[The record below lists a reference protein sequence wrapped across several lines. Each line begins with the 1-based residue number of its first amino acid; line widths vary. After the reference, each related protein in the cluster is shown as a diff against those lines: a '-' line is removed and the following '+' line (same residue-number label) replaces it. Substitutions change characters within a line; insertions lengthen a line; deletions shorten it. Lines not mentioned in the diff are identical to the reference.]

1 MSVKRPYNRNDFLAA
16 VESISLE
23 GRYQRN
29 SEIEMKTATRLG
41 LLTEEFLKIRLKDK
55 ATTIFRNDIDW
66 AVKEL
71 RKTGVIL
78 PATGFGIV
86 IPSKSENE
94 KYYKW
99 IEAAENIRGAFG
111 LNTLSSITE
120 NVSDNEGVDYQEVY
134 PFLSKL
140 YEETAL

>member
-1 MSVKRPYNRNDFLAA
+1 MRIKRPYNRNDFLAA
-16 VESISLE
+16 VKSISLE
-23 GRYQRN
+23 SRYQRN
-29 SEIEMKTATRLG
+29 SEIEGKTATLLG
-41 LLTEEFLKIRLKDK
+41 LNEEFLKICLKNK
-55 ATTIFRNDIDW
+55 ATTIFRNDVDW
-66 AVKEL
+66 AIKEL

-86 IPSKSENE
+86 IPSKTKNE
-94 KYYKW
+94 RYYEW
-99 IEAAENIRGAFG
+99 IEAAENIRGTFG

-140 YEETAL
+140 YEETTL